1 MGNIF
6 ELIILAPITN
16 LLLAIYQVVEASGV
30 PFGLGF
36 SIILLTLVMRFLLA
50 PLTSQQLK
58 AAQKMQKIA
67 PEVAKLKEKYKGNPQ
82 RLQAETMLLYKN
94 QGINPAAG
102 CLPVLFQLPILWGL
116 YSVLQH
122 LVKETSVTEINKL
135 AYTDWLKLTTLWD
148 TSFFG
153 IPIAKTPSELLPII
167 GFGIILVPFLTGF
180 SQFIQ
185 SKMMIMPKKVEPK
198 TKGKK
203 KETKSEPDFATAF
216 QTQTVYIFP
225 FMIGFF
231 SFTFPVGLSL
241 YWITFTVFGI
251 IQQYKIQGA
260 GGLEPWITILK
271 NKYGGK

>member
-16 LLLAIYQVVEASGV
+16 LLLAIYQLVESTGV

-36 SIILLTLVMRFLLA
+36 AIILLTVAMRALLA
-50 PLTSQQLK
+50 PLTAQQLK
-58 AAQKMQKIA
+58 SASKMQSVA
-67 PEVAKLKEKYKGNPQ
+67 PEVAKLKEKYKKNPQ

-94 QGINPAAG
+94 NGINPAAG
-102 CLPVLFQLPILWGL
+102 CLPVLLQLPILWGL

-122 LVKETSVTEINKL
+122 LVKATSVDEINKL
-135 AYTDWLKLTTLWD
+135 AYVDWVKLDKLWD
-148 TSFFG
+148 TNFFG
-153 IPIAKTPSELLPII
+153 IHIAKTPSELLPTLGIL
-167 GFGIILVPFLTGF
+167 IILIPFLTGF

-185 SKMMIMPKKVEPK
+185 SKMMVPVKVEDK
-198 TKGKK
+198 KGKK
-203 KETKSEPDFATAF
+203 QEKKSEPDFATAF
-216 QTQTVYIFP
+216 QTQSTYIFP

-231 SFTFPVGLSL
+231 SFNFPVGLSL

-260 GGLEPWITILK
+260 GGMAPLLAK
-271 NKYGGK
+271 LRR